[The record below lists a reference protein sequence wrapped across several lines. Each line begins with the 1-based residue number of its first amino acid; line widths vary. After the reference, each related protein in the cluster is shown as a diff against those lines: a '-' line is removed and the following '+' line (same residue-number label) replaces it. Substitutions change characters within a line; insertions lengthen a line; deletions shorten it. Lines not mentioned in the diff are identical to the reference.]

1 MSAALW
7 SQWAGLDRL
16 RERAGERK
24 RWFLSVGSFHSVG
37 QMGLLRGSQSNLT
50 REARALTQR
59 GHEREKME
67 GTAQAFQGSQSGER
81 PVSSTL
87 ATGCHTSDH
96 SSQELKTPTLPWTVA
111 RAGMRQTLQP
121 SFVHLPGLKPS
132 SCNPSVRAACSW
144 VVCSFAP
151 GPAARLGGWF
161 AIRATVISPT
171 FPSPPGAL
179 GAWEIFQ
186 AWL

>member
-1 MSAALW
+1 
-7 SQWAGLDRL
+7 
-16 RERAGERK
+16 
-24 RWFLSVGSFHSVG
+24 
-37 QMGLLRGSQSNLT
+37 MGLLRGSQSNLT

-96 SSQELKTPTLPWTVA
+96 SSQELKTPTLRWTVA

-132 SCNPSVRAACSW
+132 FCNPFSQSCLL
-144 VVCSFAP
+144 
-151 GPAARLGGWF
+151 LGGLQLCPW
-161 AIRATVISPT
+161 
-171 FPSPPGAL
+171 PSSSAGRLVCNQGYCDQSHFSFSTRSLGSLGDIPGLAL
-179 GAWEIFQ
+179 T
-186 AWL
+186 